1 MYNGQ
6 GKGAIC
12 VVSRVYGSA
21 GNIEDAPN
29 LLFSLS
35 SAAGEDAETIS
46 NSLLEIQKRQIL
58 DRPIYKLAEVEASR
72 IADKPLPEKLYDA
85 LARVKLLTAQVAM
98 HLDTEWRSRIFEQL
112 DDLLDAE
119 DWHEDDDPIK
129 ASSFETFLRM
139 IIFHKPSRRPG
150 FGVSNR
156 GYLIAAWTTGSN
168 RLTIEFLPNDTV
180 RWVLSCEFDGETERA
195 AGETPVRR
203 LMEVLAPYSPPRW
216 FADAPR

>member
-1 MYNGQ
+1 M
-6 GKGAIC
+6 
-12 VVSRVYGSA
+12 SRVYESA
-21 GNIEDAPN
+21 GKIEDVPN
-29 LLFSLS
+29 LLFPLS

-46 NSLLEIQKRQIL
+46 NSLLEIQKRQTL
-58 DRPIYKLAEVEASR
+58 DRPIYKLAEVEASW

-112 DDLLDAE
+112 DDLLDVE

-156 GYLIAAWTTGSN
+156 GYLIAAWTTGSD

-180 RWVLSCEFDGETERA
+180 RWVLSCEVDGETERA
-195 AGETPVRR
+195 TGETPVRR
-203 LMEVLAPYSPPRW
+203 LMEVLAPYSPIRW
-216 FADAPR
+216 FANALR

>member
-1 MYNGQ
+1 M
-6 GKGAIC
+6 
-12 VVSRVYGSA
+12 SRVDKSA
-21 GNIEDAPN
+21 GKIEDSAN

-35 SAAGEDAETIS
+35 PAVGEDAETIS
-46 NSLLEIQKRQIL
+46 NSLIEIQERQIL
-58 DRPIYKLAEVEASR
+58 GRPIYKLTEVEA
-72 IADKPLPEKLYDA
+72 ADKPLPEKLYDA

-129 ASSFETFLRM
+129 VSSFETFLRM
-139 IIFHKPSRRPG
+139 IIFHNPPRRPG

-156 GYLIAAWTTGSN
+156 GYLIAAWTSGLD
-168 RLTIEFLPNDTV
+168 RLTIEYLPNDTV
-180 RWVLSCEFDGETERA
+180 RWVLSCEVDGEAERA
-195 AGETPVRR
+195 AGETSVRR

>member
-1 MYNGQ
+1 M
-6 GKGAIC
+6 
-12 VVSRVYGSA
+12 SRVDKSA
-21 GNIEDAPN
+21 GKIEEAAN
-29 LLFSLS
+29 LLFPLS
-35 SAAGEDAETIS
+35 SAAGEDAETIRK
-46 NSLLEIQKRQIL
+46 SLIEIQERQTL
-58 DRPIYKLAEVEASR
+58 DRPIYKLAEVEAPW
-72 IADKPLPEKLYDA
+72 IADKPLPEKLYDT

-129 ASSFETFLRM
+129 ASSFQTFLRM
-139 IIFHKPSRRPG
+139 IIFHNPSRRPG

-156 GYLIAAWTTGSN
+156 GYLIAAWTSASD
-168 RLTIEFLPNDTV
+168 RLTIEFLPNDAV
-180 RWVLSCEFDGETERA
+180 RWVLSCEVDDETEHA
-195 AGETPVRR
+195 GGETPVRR

>member
-1 MYNGQ
+1 MSIVYESV
-6 GKGAIC
+6 GK
-12 VVSRVYGSA
+12 
-21 GNIEDAPN
+21 IEDTEDFIF
-29 LLFSLS
+29 LLS

-46 NSLLEIQKRQIL
+46 NSLIEIQERQVL
-58 DRPIYKLAEVEASR
+58 DRPIYKLAEVEASE

-129 ASSFETFLRM
+129 VSSFETFLRM
-139 IIFHKPSRRPG
+139 IIFHNPSRRPG

-156 GYLIAAWTTGSN
+156 GYLIAAWTSGSD
-168 RLTIEFLPNDTV
+168 RLTTECLPNDKV
-180 RWVLSCEFDGETERA
+180 RWVLSCEVDGETERA

>member
-1 MYNGQ
+1 M
-6 GKGAIC
+6 
-12 VVSRVYGSA
+12 SRVYESGA
-21 GNIEDAPN
+21 KIEDAAN
-29 LLFSLS
+29 LLFPLS
-35 SAAGEDAETIS
+35 SATGEDAETIS
-46 NSLLEIQKRQIL
+46 NSLIEIQERQIL
-58 DRPIYKLAEVEASR
+58 GRPIYKLTEVEA
-72 IADKPLPEKLYDA
+72 ADKPLPEKLYDA
-85 LARVKLLTAQVAM
+85 LARVKLLMAQVAM

-139 IIFHKPSRRPG
+139 IIFHNPSRRPG

-156 GYLIAAWTTGSN
+156 GYLIAAWTSGSD
-168 RLTIEFLPNDTV
+168 RLTTEFLPNDTV

-203 LMEVLAPYSPPRW
+203 LMEVLAPYSPLRW
-216 FADAPR
+216 FANAPR

>member
-1 MYNGQ
+1 M
-6 GKGAIC
+6 
-12 VVSRVYGSA
+12 SRVDKSA
-21 GNIEDAPN
+21 GRIEATAS
-29 LLFSLS
+29 LLFPLS

-46 NSLLEIQKRQIL
+46 NSLKEIQERQTL
-58 DRPIYKLAEVEASR
+58 DRPIHKLAEAEAPW

-85 LARVKLLTAQVAM
+85 LARVKLLMAQVAM

-129 ASSFETFLRM
+129 VPSFETFLRM
-139 IIFHKPSRRPG
+139 IIFHNPSRRPG

-156 GYLIAAWTTGSN
+156 GYLIAAWTTGSD

-180 RWVLSCEFDGETERA
+180 RWVLSCEVDGETERA
-195 AGETPVRR
+195 SGETPVRR

>member
-1 MYNGQ
+1 M
-6 GKGAIC
+6 
-12 VVSRVYGSA
+12 SA
-21 GNIEDAPN
+21 GKIEDAEN
-29 LLFSLS
+29 LLFPLS

-46 NSLLEIQKRQIL
+46 NSLIEIQERQTL
-58 DRPIYKLAEVEASR
+58 DRPIHKLAEVEAPW
-72 IADKPLPEKLYDA
+72 IADKPLPERLYDA
-85 LARVKLLTAQVAM
+85 LARVKLLTAQVSM

-139 IIFHKPSRRPG
+139 IIFHNTLRRPG

-156 GYLIAAWTTGSN
+156 GYLIAAWTSGSD
-168 RLTIEFLPNDTV
+168 RLTTEFLPNDKV
-180 RWVLSCEFDGETERA
+180 RWVLSCEVDDETERA

>member
-1 MYNGQ
+1 M
-6 GKGAIC
+6 
-12 VVSRVYGSA
+12 SRVYESG
-21 GNIEDAPN
+21 GKIEDAAN

-35 SAAGEDAETIS
+35 LAAGEDAETIS
-46 NSLLEIQKRQIL
+46 NSLMEIQKRQTL
-58 DRPIYKLAEVEASR
+58 DRPIYKLAEVEASG
-72 IADKPLPEKLYDA
+72 IADKTLPEKLYDA

-112 DDLLDAE
+112 DDLLDVD

-139 IIFHKPSRRPG
+139 IIFHSPSRRPG

-156 GYLIAAWTTGSN
+156 GYLIAAWTSDSD

-180 RWVLSCEFDGETERA
+180 RWVLSCEVDGETERA
-195 AGETPVRR
+195 AGETTVRR

-216 FADAPR
+216 FADAPG

>member
-1 MYNGQ
+1 M
-6 GKGAIC
+6 
-12 VVSRVYGSA
+12 SA
-21 GNIEDAPN
+21 GKIEDAEN
-29 LLFSLS
+29 LLFPLS
-35 SAAGEDAETIS
+35 SAVGEDAETIS
-46 NSLLEIQKRQIL
+46 NSLIEIQERQTL
-58 DRPIYKLAEVEASR
+58 DRPIHKLAEVEAPW
-72 IADKPLPEKLYDA
+72 IADKPLPERLYDA
-85 LARVKLLTAQVAM
+85 LARVKLLTARVSM

-119 DWHEDDDPIK
+119 DWHEGDDPIK

-139 IIFHKPSRRPG
+139 IIFHNTLRRPG

-156 GYLIAAWTTGSN
+156 GYLIAAWTSGSD
-168 RLTIEFLPNDTV
+168 RLTTEFLPNDKV
-180 RWVLSCEFDGETERA
+180 RWVLSCEVDDETERA

>member
-1 MYNGQ
+1 M
-6 GKGAIC
+6 
-12 VVSRVYGSA
+12 SRVYESA
-21 GNIEDAPN
+21 GKVEDAEN

-35 SAAGEDAETIS
+35 SAVGEDAETIS
-46 NSLLEIQKRQIL
+46 NSLKEIQERQIL
-58 DRPIYKLAEVEASR
+58 DRPIYKRAKVEA
-72 IADKPLPEKLYDA
+72 ADKPLPEKLFEA
-85 LARVKLLTAQVAM
+85 LAQVKLLTAQVAM
-98 HLDTEWRSRIFEQL
+98 HLDTEWRSRMFRQL

-156 GYLIAAWTTGSN
+156 GYLITAWTSGSD
-168 RLTIEFLPNDTV
+168 RLTTEFLPNDTV
-180 RWVLSCEFDGETERA
+180 RWVLSCEVDGEAERA
-195 AGETPVRR
+195 AGETSVRR

>member
-1 MYNGQ
+1 M
-6 GKGAIC
+6 
-12 VVSRVYGSA
+12 SRVDKSA
-21 GNIEDAPN
+21 GKIEDEEHFP
-29 LLFSLS
+29 FPFS
-35 SAAGEDAETIS
+35 SAVGEDAATIRD
-46 NSLLEIQKRQIL
+46 SLVEIEERQTL
-58 DRPIYKLAEVEASR
+58 NRPIYKLTKMED
-72 IADKPLPEKLYDA
+72 ADKPLPEKLYDA

-129 ASSFETFLRM
+129 APSFETFLRM
-139 IIFHKPSRRPG
+139 IIFHNPSHRPG

-156 GYLIAAWTTGSN
+156 GYLIAAWTSGSD
-168 RLTIEFLPNDTV
+168 RLTTECLPNDKV
-180 RWVLSCEFDGETERA
+180 RWVLSCEVDDETERA